1 MYYVLKKKDLP
12 KFVKLLNKNFEVIA
26 PVKKNGSLIFDK
38 VSSADEIV
46 KNYINTDY
54 PPKNFFLPDGETIF
68 EYKKSNNI
76 KIKHPG
82 KPKKKVIYG
91 IRPCDVNALLKLD
104 KILGGEFYYRIKRE
118 NTKIIAIN
126 CTKAGENCFCTSL
139 GDDQLKEGFD
149 LLLTDV
155 GKEFYIKIGSEWGKK
170 LMKHKI
176 FKRTENSFKK
186 TFFECKRFFLAK
198 DLDKKI
204 ERNFNT
210 KIWEKHFKK
219 CFSCTACSVVC
230 PMCYCF
236 DLVQVPKSENE
247 GKVKKFWSSCLS
259 KEFSRVAGDFIFR
272 DKRVNRV
279 RQFLSHKFLYGKKH
293 YDEFLCVGC
302 GRCISHCPVGIDYEK
317 FLEEIK

>member
-1 MYYVLKKKDLP
+1 MYYILRKKDLP
-12 KFVKLLNKNFEVIA
+12 KFIKLLNREFEVVA
-26 PVKKNGSLIFDK
+26 PTKRNNSLIFD
-38 VSSADEIV
+38 VVNSAKEIA

-68 EYKKSNNI
+68 EYEKGEEI
-76 KIKHPG
+76 KIKYPSG
-82 KPKKKVIYG
+82 PKKRVIYG
-91 IRPCDVNALLKLD
+91 IRPCDVNSLLKLD
-104 KILGGEFYYRIKRE
+104 KILGGEFYYRTKRE

-149 LLLTDV
+149 LLLTDT

-170 LMKHKI
+170 LMKFQI
-176 FKRTENSFKK
+176 FRKAESSFKK
-186 TFFECKRFFLAK
+186 IFFECRRFFLAK
-198 DLDKKI
+198 GIENRIKKQ
-204 ERNFNT
+204 FNK

-236 DLVQVPKSENE
+236 DLAQIPESEE
-247 GKVKKFWSSCLS
+247 KGKMKRFWSSCLS
-259 KEFSRVAGDFIFR
+259 REFSRVAGDFVFR
-272 DKRVNRV
+272 EKRFNRM
-279 RQFLSHKFLYGKKH
+279 RQFLSHKFLYGKIH

-302 GRCISHCPVGIDYEK
+302 GRCISHCPVGIDHEK
-317 FLEEIK
+317 FLEIV